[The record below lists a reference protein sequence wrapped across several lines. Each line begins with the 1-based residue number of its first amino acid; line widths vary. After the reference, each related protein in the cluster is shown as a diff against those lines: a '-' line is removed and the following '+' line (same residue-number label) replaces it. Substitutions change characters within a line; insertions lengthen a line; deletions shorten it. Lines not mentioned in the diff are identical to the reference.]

1 MACTP
6 SILFHMSTPNLKA
19 RTSSSAFH
27 LCCLVGR
34 QQAASML
41 MTSLWCPHLQAGGEL
56 CVLLVLSGITLAEGW
71 PLSWLRLPQPQ
82 LFLLQGS
89 TGISQ
94 TRSCDV
100 VFECQSPL
108 RWLQGEAMHH

>member
-1 MACTP
+1 
-6 SILFHMSTPNLKA
+6 
-19 RTSSSAFH
+19 
-27 LCCLVGR
+27 
-34 QQAASML
+34 ML

-71 PLSWLRLPQPQ
+71 PLSRLRLPQPQ